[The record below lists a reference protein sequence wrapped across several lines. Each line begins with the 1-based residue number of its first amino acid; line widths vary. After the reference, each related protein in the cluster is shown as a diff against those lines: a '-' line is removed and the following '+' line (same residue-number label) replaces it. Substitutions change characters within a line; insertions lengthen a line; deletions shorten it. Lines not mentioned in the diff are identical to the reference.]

1 MTQSWEARALNGKEF
16 MGRGLRFPL
25 QIDPITG
32 KFAMV
37 SEEEDIAEAIG
48 IILNTVQGERV
59 MRPDFG
65 SNVLDYTFSA
75 ASDTLRQSLAFDL
88 REQLGYLEPRID
100 EIDVRC
106 TDSDELEG
114 AIVVEVSYVVRS
126 TNNRYNHVYPF
137 YKTEGS
143 EGGDVI

>member
-1 MTQSWEARALNGKEF
+1 MTGKEF
-16 MGRGLRFPL
+16 MGRGLKFPL
-25 QIDPITG
+25 QIDPKTG

-48 IILNTVQGERV
+48 IIINTVQGERV

-75 ASDTLRQSLAFDL
+75 ASDSLRQSLAFDL

-100 EIDVRC
+100 DIEVRC
-106 TDSDELEG
+106 RDTNELEG
-114 AIVVEVSYVVRS
+114 AIVVEIGYRVRS
-126 TNNRYNHVYPF
+126 TNNRYNRVYPF
-137 YKTEGS
+137 YRTEGS
-143 EGGDVI
+143 EGGDEI

>member
-1 MTQSWEARALNGKEF
+1 

-25 QIDPITG
+25 QIDPKTG

-48 IILNTVQGERV
+48 IIIHTVQGERV

-65 SNVLDYTFSA
+65 SNALDYTFSMS
-75 ASDTLRQSLAFDL
+75 SDTERQSLSFDL
-88 REQLGYLEPRID
+88 QEVLSYQEPRIQD
-100 EIDVRC
+100 IEVECREA
-106 TDSDELEG
+106 DELEG
-114 AIVVEVSYVVRS
+114 ALVIEVSYRVRS
-126 TNNRYNHVYPF
+126 TNNRYNRVYPF

>member
-1 MTQSWEARALNGKEF
+1 
-16 MGRGLRFPL
+16 MGRGLKFPL
-25 QIDPITG
+25 QIDPKTG
-32 KFAMV
+32 KIAMV
-37 SEEEDIAEAIG
+37 SEEADIAEAIG

-59 MRPDFG
+59 MRPEFG

-75 ASDTLRQSLAFDL
+75 ASDSERQSLAFDL

-100 EIDVRC
+100 DIDVNC
-106 TDSDELEG
+106 KDTDELEG
-114 AIVVEVSYVVRS
+114 AIIVEISYRVRS

-137 YKTEGS
+137 YRTEGS

>member
-1 MTQSWEARALNGKEF
+1 MNGKEF

-25 QIDPITG
+25 QIDPKTG

-37 SEEEDIAEAIG
+37 SAEEDIAEAIG
-48 IILNTVQGERV
+48 IILRTVQGERV

-65 SNVLDYTFSA
+65 SNVMDYTFSA
-75 ASDTLRQSLAFDL
+75 ASDSERQSLAFDL
-88 REQLGYLEPRID
+88 KAQLGYLEPRID
-100 EIDVRC
+100 DVEVQCRE
-106 TDSDELEG
+106 TDELEG
-114 AIVVEVSYVVRS
+114 AIIIEVSYRVRS

-137 YKTEGS
+137 FMTEGS